1 MTRTMRGLRA
11 ALAVA
16 AIALAT
22 MAQAQPDPA
31 KVIRAV
37 FPTGETGFDPQAAGD
52 IYSNAVNRVIFDTP
66 YTYDY
71 LARPYKLI
79 PNTAVALPEIA
90 DGGKLWT
97 IRIKPGIYFAD
108 DPAFK
113 GQKREL
119 TAYDYVYSWKRVM
132 DPRMRSNSMQMFDGR
147 FEGMDELVNATKEG
161 GKFDYDKAIAGLQAV
176 DRYTIRMKLN
186 FPDTELMSNLTT
198 SSAAAVA
205 REVIEAYADGSG
217 WVMAN
222 PVGTGP
228 YMLKE
233 WRRGQRI
240 VLEANPGFRDM
251 RFPDSSD
258 PADRALVAKYKGKR
272 IPFAG
277 RIEISI
283 IEESNPR
290 LLAFEGGEIDYAAAP
305 TDLVWNVMDPPAKL
319 KPRLAER
326 GITLSRG
333 VQPAITYTYFNM
345 EDPIVGGYTPDKVA
359 LRRAFSLGYNV
370 DEEVRVIR
378 QGQAFPATQVI
389 PPTVTG
395 HDPKLENRK
404 VYDPAAARAL
414 LDRFGYKDR
423 DGDGFRETPDGKPLV
438 LKLASAPSAIDRQ
451 YDELRKKSADAIGLK
466 VEFVKQK
473 WPDLLKAAR
482 LGQLQMF
489 TLGNISTTPEGF
501 GFLGLLYGQNSGFS
515 NLARFR
521 LPEFDRLYEQARAMP
536 DGPAREKVMQ
546 KMNELVTVYAP
557 WNITVFR
564 YENVMVH
571 PWITSYKYSGYTQ
584 HPWPYLDVD
593 NAKRRAAGKS

>member
-1 MTRTMRGLRA
+1 MLVRLALAAACA
-11 ALAVA
+11 ALATT
-16 AIALAT
+16 AL
-22 MAQAQPDPA
+22 AQPDPD

-37 FPTGETGFDPQAAGD
+37 FPTAETGFDPQAAGD

-66 YTYDY
+66 YKYDY

-79 PNTAVALPEIA
+79 PNTAVALPEIS
-90 DGGKLWT
+90 DGGKVWT

-108 DPAFK
+108 DPVFK

-119 TAYDYVYSWKRVM
+119 TAHDYVYAWKRVL
-132 DPRMRSNSMQMFDGR
+132 DPKMRSNSMQMFDGR
-147 FEGMDELVNATKEG
+147 FEGMGDLVAAARDG
-161 GKFDYDKAIAGLQAV
+161 GKFDYDRAISGLQAV

-186 FPDTELMSNLTT
+186 FPDTELLANLTT
-198 SSAAAVA
+198 TAAGAVA
-205 REVIEAYADGSG
+205 REAIEAYADGSG
-217 WVMAN
+217 WAMAN

-228 YMLKE
+228 YRLKE

-240 VLEANPGFRDM
+240 VLEANPGFRDE

-258 PADRALVAKYKGKR
+258 PADKALVAKYKGKR

-277 RIEISI
+277 RVEISI

-290 LLAFEGGEIDYAAAP
+290 LLAFEQGEIDYAGAP
-305 TDLVWNVMDPPAKL
+305 TDLIWNVMDPPHKL
-319 KPRLAER
+319 KPRLADK
-326 GITLSRG
+326 GVTLSRG

-345 EDPIVGGYTPDKVA
+345 EDPVVGGYTPEKIA

-370 DEEVRVIR
+370 DEEIRVIR

-395 HDPKLENRK
+395 HDPKMQGRK
-404 VYDPAAARAL
+404 AYDPAAAKAL

-423 DGDGFRETPDGKPLV
+423 DGDGYRELPDGKPLT

-451 YDELRKKSADAIGLK
+451 YDELRKKSADAIGLR

-489 TLGNISTTPEGF
+489 TLGNINTTPEGF
-501 GFLGLLYGQNSGFS
+501 GFLGLLYGPNGGFS
-515 NLARFR
+515 NLSRFK
-521 LPEFDRLYEQARAMP
+521 LPEYDKLYEQARSMP
-536 DGPAREKVMQ
+536 YGAERERTMQ
-546 KMNELVTVYAP
+546 KMNELVTAYAP

-564 YENVMVH
+564 YENILVQ
-571 PWITSYKYSGYTQ
+571 PWITSYKYSGYTN

-593 NAKRRAAGKS
+593 PAKRRAAGKS

>member
-1 MTRTMRGLRA
+1 MRGLPGLRA
-11 ALAVA
+11 ALAVV

-22 MAQAQPDPA
+22 AAHAQADPS

-79 PNTAVALPEIA
+79 PNTAVALPEIT

-108 DPAFK
+108 DPVFK

-119 TAYDYVYSWKRVM
+119 TAHDYVYSWKRVM

-147 FEGMDELVNATKEG
+147 FEGMDDLVNATKEG
-161 GKFDYDKAIAGLQAV
+161 GKFDYDKTIAGLQAI
-176 DRYTIRMKLN
+176 DRYTIRLKLN

-198 SSAAAVA
+198 SAASAVA
-205 REVIEAYADGSG
+205 REVVEAYADGSG

-228 YMLKE
+228 YKLKE

-240 VLEANPGFRDM
+240 VLEANPDFRDV

-277 RIEISI
+277 RVEISI

-305 TDLVWNVMDPPAKL
+305 TDLVWNVLDPPAKL

-345 EDPIVGGYTPDKVA
+345 EDPVVGGYTPDKIA

-370 DEEVRVIR
+370 DEEIKVIR

-423 DGDGFRETPDGKPLV
+423 DGDGYRETPDGKPLV

-451 YDELRKKSADAIGLK
+451 YDELRKRSADAIGLK
-466 VEFVKQK
+466 IEFVKQK

-482 LGQLQMF
+482 LGQIQMF

-521 LPEFDRLYEQARAMP
+521 LPEFDKLYEQARAMP

>member
-97 IRIKPGIYFAD
+97 IRIRPGIYFAD
-108 DPAFK
+108 DPVFK

-205 REVIEAYADGSG
+205 REVIEAYADGGG

-240 VLEANPGFRDM
+240 VLEANPGFRDV

-258 PADRALVAKYKGKR
+258 PADKALVAKYKGKR

-466 VEFVKQK
+466 LEFVKQK

-521 LPEFDRLYEQARAMP
+521 LPEFDKLYEQARAMP

-546 KMNELVTVYAP
+546 RMNELVTVYAP

-564 YENVMVH
+564 YENILVH

-593 NAKRRAAGKS
+593 NEKRRAAGKS